1 MISLIVDESYAYD
14 YLSIL
19 SIKDHKKKC
28 SQSAENFKVC
38 YKNIEA
44 QVGTELH
51 LKILNSNEYSDLRSV
66 NSETFDAVDKAK
78 TDQVN
83 ASFIDSLNYKRYL
96 CKKNLQDKF
105 FDLPQKEDKIG
116 YCKHKLW

>member
-19 SIKDHKKKC
+19 SIKDDKKKC
-28 SQSAENFKVC
+28 FQSAENFKVC
-38 YKNIEA
+38 YDNIEM
-44 QVGTELH
+44 QVGTQLH
-51 LKILNSNEYSDLRSV
+51 LKILDSNEYSDLRSV
-66 NSETFDAVDKAK
+66 NFETFDAVDKAK

-83 ASFIDSLNYKRYL
+83 ASFIDSLNYKRFL
-96 CKKNLQDKF
+96 CKRSLQNKF

-116 YCKHKLW
+116 YN